1 MKKPSN
7 ARPRQKYDFMTVKV
21 FRILSERYRNRC
33 RRFGLLFNL
42 TAAIYNHELVVWCT
56 PSAVRPSHH
65 HAELAAE
72 FSQREKA
79 IRDPTSLIL
88 VDEAERLKMV
98 SLEAMRDIFDRGGIG
113 LILIGLILIG
123 LILIG
128 LILIGLILI
137 GLILIGLI
145 LIGLILIGL
154 ILIGLILIR
163 DARHREAPGPL
174 PTTLLAERFRP

>member
-1 MKKPSN
+1 MVYP
-7 ARPRQKYDFMTVKV
+7 
-21 FRILSERYRNRC
+21 LSGPPQPPPY
-33 RRFGLLFNL
+33 
-42 TAAIYNHELVVWCT
+42 
-56 PSAVRPSHH
+56 
-65 HAELAAE
+65 AELAEE
-72 FSQREKA
+72 FLQREKA

-154 ILIGLILIR
+154 ILIGLILIGLILIR